1 MSSIQG
7 WGRGTWGSGAW
18 NGPETI
24 AVTGVQ
30 ITSGAGTITQIV
42 SNQAAPTGVAMTSAV
57 GTITA
62 NIGTN
67 VNPTGVS
74 MTASAA
80 RLFLYFPI
88 DTSQTANYTPIER

>member
-7 WGRGTWGSGAW
+7 WSRGAWGSGAW

-30 ITSGAGTITQIV
+30 ITSGVGSVTQIV
-42 SNQAAPTGVAMTSAV
+42 SNVATPTGVAMTSGLGSV
-57 GTITA
+57 TA

-80 RLFLYFPI
+80 VLTLYFKI
-88 DTSQTANYTPIER
+88 DTSQTPNYTSIQR